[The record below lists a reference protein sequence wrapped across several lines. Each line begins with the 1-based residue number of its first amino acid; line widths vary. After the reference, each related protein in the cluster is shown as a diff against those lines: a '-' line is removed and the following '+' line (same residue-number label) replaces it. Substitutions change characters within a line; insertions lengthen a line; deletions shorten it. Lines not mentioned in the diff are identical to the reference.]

1 MFSCMFHVS
10 PKGTVEENFEV
21 LSNNLSKLLSF
32 TDLIYSALKKC
43 FFFLGSK

>member
-21 LSNNLSKLLSF
+21 LSNKLF
-32 TDLIYSALKKC
+32 IKIIVFD
-43 FFFLGSK
+43 